1 MFLFSIALTW
11 IVLSPLYC
19 EALQCYHFE
28 ESAIEKQIDRLE
40 NKKRN
45 WASGCEWVLNWCK
58 PNNYDCSWIIT
69 ASLRKFKGYDGK
81 KLNSQRISE
90 IWIKLKRNQA
100 KRGDIAYF
108 KPMGDSMGH
117 VAIIVS
123 DYNNGGVVIL
133 DGVLK
138 PWKMTKRF
146 IRFWNNGVYYIT
158 PIRL

>member
-1 MFLFSIALTW
+1 MFILSVALTW
-11 IVLSPLYC
+11 LFIVPLQC
-19 EALQCYHFE
+19 DAMQCYHFE

-58 PNNYDCSWIIT
+58 SNNYDCSWIIT
-69 ASLRKFKGYDGK
+69 ASLRKFKGYSWK

-108 KPMGDSMGH
+108 KPNGDTMGH

-123 DYNNGGVVIL
+123 NYYNGGAVIL

-138 PWKMTKRF
+138 PGKMTKRF
-146 IRFWNNGVYYIT
+146 VRFGNNGAYFIT
-158 PIRL
+158 PVRL